1 MARFGV
7 CVDVKSS
14 LFLGWVH
21 IFQKVLSGDFV
32 STMFETNSIFQIK
45 SEMQKQKSI
54 NVPVIKNEYKCV
66 MNTDIFWSLSIL
78 FYQIGIH
85 YSSVI
90 ISKISK
96 MCVK

>member
-1 MARFGV
+1 MENGSFKKYV
-7 CVDVKSS
+7 ITV
-14 LFLGWVH
+14 
-21 IFQKVLSGDFV
+21 
-32 STMFETNSIFQIK
+32 FETNSIFQIK